1 MQAGLSLGAFMSS
14 IMRWRSGL
22 IVSAVMGNGR
32 AQPPFSR
39 RNKTLSFQ
47 GICDYRL
54 QTPHRKAGGIAG
66 EDALALSLTDVI

>member
-47 GICDYRL
+47 GIAVTGFKRL
-54 QTPHRKAGGIAG
+54 TGKLVVSPAKMR
-66 EDALALSLTDVI
+66 